1 MSLRLIGCFLSCFIA
16 AACSDGKNTL
26 TPALSLQGEGAKT
39 AATHADI
46 DVGAQD
52 FESSPLPKGATPAH
66 PCARG
71 IRTSCA
77 AEGRVR
83 VSPAHRI
90 VSLTPGLTEL
100 IYAVGA
106 EQSLL
111 ATVEYSDY
119 PEAAKKIPRIGDAFH
134 VDMERL
140 LALQPDLV
148 LVWTTGTPTTTVEQ
162 IKALGLRVE
171 SIEVQHL
178 SEVSASLLR
187 IGELTG
193 MQSRAQ
199 QAAQQFE
206 QDMTALRAKYANATK
221 LHTFVEVNQQPL
233 YTVNGRHVLSEV
245 LNLCGG
251 ENVFADLNQLAPAIG
266 VEAVL
271 KANPDV
277 ILSTEGSEAQIRQD
291 WKAWPQLNAVKQAH
305 IYAVSPDT
313 TTRATPRLLQG
324 AKDICEALQR
334 ARVH

>member
-1 MSLRLIGCFLSCFIA
+1 MQFRFVSCLLLFVLWGCEQKHA
-16 AACSDGKNTL
+16 L
-26 TPALSLQGEGAKT
+26 TP
-39 AATHADI
+39 
-46 DVGAQD
+46 
-52 FESSPLPKGATPAH
+52 SP
-66 PCARG
+66 
-71 IRTSCA
+71 
-77 AEGRVR
+77 
-83 VSPAHRI
+83 SPATGGGEIIADPDSLSRLRERESQAPARRI

-106 EQSLL
+106 EASLL

-119 PEAAKKIPRIGDAFH
+119 PAAAKNIPRIGDAFH

-148 LVWTTGTPTTTVEQ
+148 LVWTTGTPVTTVEQ

-187 IGELTG
+187 VGALTG
-193 MQSRAQ
+193 TQARAQ
-199 QAAQQFE
+199 QAAQEFE
-206 QDMTALRAKYANATK
+206 QGVAALRAKYVGSTT
-221 LHTFVEVNQQPL
+221 LRTFVEVNQQPL
-233 YTVNGRHVLSEV
+233 YTVNGRHVISEV
-245 LNLCGG
+245 LGLCGG

-271 KANPDV
+271 KTNPDV
-277 ILSTEGSEAQIRQD
+277 ILSTEGTDAQIRQD
-291 WKAWPQLNAVKQAH
+291 WRAWPQLEAVKQAH

-324 AKDICEALQR
+324 ARDICEALQR
-334 ARVH
+334 ARVR

>member
-1 MSLRLIGCFLSCFIA
+1 VSL
-16 AACSDGKNTL
+16 
-26 TPALSLQGEGAKT
+26 
-39 AATHADI
+39 
-46 DVGAQD
+46 
-52 FESSPLPKGATPAH
+52 
-66 PCARG
+66 
-71 IRTSCA
+71 
-77 AEGRVR
+77 
-83 VSPAHRI
+83 AHRI
-90 VSLTPGLTEL
+90 VSLAPGLTEL
-100 IYAVGA
+100 LYAVGA

-148 LVWTTGTPTTTVEQ
+148 LAWTTGTPTTTVEQ

-171 SIEVQHL
+171 NIEVQHL
-178 SEVSASLLR
+178 SEVSSSLQR

-193 MQSRAQ
+193 TQVRAQ
-199 QAAQQFE
+199 QAAQEFQNG
-206 QDMTALRAKYANATK
+206 MSALRARYAGSTK
-221 LHTFVEVNQQPL
+221 LRTFVEVNQQPL
-233 YTVNGRHVLSEV
+233 YTVNGKHVLSEV
-245 LNLCGG
+245 LSLCGG

-277 ILSTEGSEAQIRQD
+277 ILSTEGSDQSVRQD
-291 WKAWPQLNAVKQAH
+291 WRAWPQLKAVKQAH

-324 AKDICEALQR
+324 ARDICDALQR
-334 ARVH
+334 ARAQ